1 MLTRIEI
8 DGFKAFRDFTL
19 DLETFQVIIGPNG
32 VGKSNLFDAMQLLA
46 RLTENDLWTA
56 FQASRGEAEELFSLQ
71 PGGQPVDEMR
81 FAVELLIESRVRDE
95 WGRSEDLQDTRL
107 RYELALCREYDEKG
121 QERLRVG
128 YESLKRILVGEDQ
141 WRKRHPEARRSKFI
155 HNSRRGTPFISPIP
169 TEEGEEITIALHQDG
184 RGGRKR
190 QIPAGPME
198 RTVLGSVN
206 TIEYPHVFA
215 AREEMRRWRFLQLNP
230 EVLRQPDSIRG
241 PATLS
246 ANGDN
251 LARTLARIKR
261 EEEEY
266 ILNDI
271 SRDLS
276 NLVPGFLNVEIEED
290 KTRELYLIYANIQDG
305 RRFSSRTLSDGT
317 LRLLALITLA
327 NDPEY
332 KGLLCF
338 EEPENGVHPFR
349 VTQMVELL
357 RNLTTDFEDETEIGW
372 PLRQLLVNTHSPLF
386 MAQLNDTELLFA
398 YMPTRI
404 DPADGGTATR
414 VTRIVPVRME
424 LLPDPQEP
432 FFTHQQVKKYMHSAD
447 WKAAE
452 RRLIG
457 EGAV

>member
-8 DGFKAFRDFTL
+8 DGFKTFRDFAL
-19 DLETFQVIIGPNG
+19 DLESFQVIVGPNG

-46 RLTENDLWTA
+46 RLTEQDLWTA
-56 FQASRGEAEELFSLQ
+56 FQASRGEAEELFSLR
-71 PGGQPVDEMR
+71 PGEQPVDEMR
-81 FAVELLIESRVRDE
+81 FAVELLIGSRVRDE

-107 RYELALCREYDEKG
+107 RYELTIGREYDEKG
-121 QERLRVG
+121 QERLRVRH
-128 YESLKRILVGEDQ
+128 ESLRRIRVGEDH

-155 HNSRRGTPFISPIP
+155 HNSRRGTAFISPTP
-169 TEEGEEITIALHQDG
+169 TEGEEITIALHQDG

-198 RTVLGSVN
+198 RTILGSVN

-215 AREEMRRWRFLQLNP
+215 AREEMRQWRFLQLNP

-241 PATLS
+241 PTTLS

-251 LARTLARIKR
+251 LARTLARIERDEK
-261 EEEEY
+261 Y

-276 NLVPGFLNVEIEED
+276 NLVPGLLNVEIEED
-290 KTRELYLIYANIQDG
+290 KTRELYVIHANTQDG
-305 RRFSSRTLSDGT
+305 SRFSSRTLSDGT

-332 KGLLCF
+332 RGVLCF

-349 VTQMVELL
+349 VMQMVELL
-357 RNLTTDFEDETEIGW
+357 RSLTTDFTDESEAGW
-372 PLRQLLVNTHSPLF
+372 PLRQLLVNTHSPLLT
-386 MAQLNDTELLFA
+386 AQLDDTELLFA

-414 VTRIVPVRME
+414 VTRIVPVRRE
-424 LLPDPQEP
+424 LLPDPQER
-432 FFTHQQVKKYMHSAD
+432 FFTRQQVKKYMHSAD
-447 WKAAE
+447 WDAAE

>member
-8 DGFKAFRDFTL
+8 DGFKTFRDFEL
-19 DLETFQVIIGPNG
+19 DLEPFQVIVGPNG

-71 PGGQPVDEMR
+71 PRGQPVDEMR
-81 FAVELLIESRVRDE
+81 FAVELLIESHVRDE

-107 RYELALCREYDEKG
+107 RYELTIGRECDEKG
-121 QERLRVG
+121 QERLRVRH
-128 YESLKRILVGEDQ
+128 ESLKRILVGEDQ
-141 WRKRHPEARRSKFI
+141 WRKRHPEARRNKFI
-155 HNSRRGTPFISPIP
+155 HNSRRGTAFISPAP

-206 TIEYPHVFA
+206 TIEYPHVLA

-230 EVLRQPDSIRG
+230 VVLRQPNGFRG
-241 PATLS
+241 PTTLS

-251 LARTLARIKR
+251 LARTLARLER
-261 EEEEY
+261 EESY
-266 ILNDI
+266 LLNDI
-271 SRDLS
+271 SRDLV
-276 NLVPGFLNVEIEED
+276 NLVPGLLKVEVEED
-290 KTRELYLIYANIQDG
+290 EARELYTIYIRTQDAC
-305 RRFSSRTLSDGT
+305 RFSSRTLSDGT

-332 KGLLCF
+332 NGVLCF

-349 VTQMVELL
+349 VEQMVELL
-357 RNLTTDFEDETEIGW
+357 RSLTTDFTTEEEAGW
-372 PLRQLLVNTHSPLF
+372 PMRQLLVNTHSPLL
-386 MAQLNDTELLFA
+386 MAQLYDTELLFA
-398 YMPTRI
+398 YMPTRV
-404 DPADGGTATR
+404 DDDGTATQ
-414 VTRIVPVRME
+414 VTRIVPVRRE
-424 LLPDPQEP
+424 LLPDPQAR
-432 FFTHQQVKKYMHSAD
+432 FFTRQQVKKYMYSAD
-447 WKAAE
+447 WDAAVK
-452 RRLIG
+452 RLAG
-457 EGAV
+457 EHAA

>member
-1 MLTRIEI
+1 MLTRIEM
-8 DGFKAFRDFTL
+8 DGFKTFRDFAL
-19 DLETFQVIIGPNG
+19 DLEPFQVIVGPNG
-32 VGKSNLFDAMQLLA
+32 VGKSNLFDALQLLA
-46 RLTENDLWTA
+46 RLTEQDLWTA
-56 FQASRGEAEELFSLQ
+56 FQASRGEAEELFSLR
-71 PGGQPVDEMR
+71 PRRKPVDEMR

-107 RYELALCREYDEKG
+107 RYELTIGREYDEKG
-121 QERLRVG
+121 QERLQVRH
-128 YESLKRILVGEDQ
+128 ESLKRILVDKDR
-141 WRKRHPEARRSKFI
+141 WLKRHPEVKRNKFI
-155 HNSRRGTPFISPIP
+155 HNSRRGTPFISP
-169 TEEGEEITIALHQDG
+169 TEKEEGVTISLHQDG

-215 AREEMRRWRFLQLNP
+215 TREEMRRWRFLQLNP

-241 PATLS
+241 PMTLS

-251 LARTLARIKR
+251 LARTLARIER
-261 EEEEY
+261 EERY

-271 SRDLS
+271 SRDLT
-276 NLVPGFLNVEIEED
+276 NLVPGLLSIEIEED
-290 KTRELYLIYANIQDG
+290 KAKEHYIIYADTQDE

-317 LRLLALITLA
+317 LRLLALIALA

-332 KGLLCF
+332 KGVLCF

-349 VTQMVELL
+349 VEQMVKLL
-357 RNLTTDFEDETEIGW
+357 RNLTTDFKDETESGW
-372 PLRQLLVNTHSPLF
+372 PLRQLLVNTHSPLL
-386 MAQLNDTELLFA
+386 MAQLSDTELLFA

-404 DPADGGTATR
+404 DPADHGTATR

-424 LLPDPQEP
+424 LLPDPQER
-432 FFTHQQVKKYMHSAD
+432 FFTREQVKEYMHSAD
-447 WKAAE
+447 WDAAE
-452 RRLIG
+452 RRLMG
-457 EGAV
+457 EEGAV